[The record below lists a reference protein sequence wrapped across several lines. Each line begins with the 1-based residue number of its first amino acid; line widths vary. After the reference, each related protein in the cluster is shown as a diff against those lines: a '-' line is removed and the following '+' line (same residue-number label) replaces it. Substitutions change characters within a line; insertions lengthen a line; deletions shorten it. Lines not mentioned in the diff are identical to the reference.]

1 MSELTDKY
9 SKNFSPEKK
18 RIFEKRVSEIGPDIS
33 ELSAI
38 QIVLAEMREEG
49 MKDGGIMRLG
59 FQDGTEYNEDS
70 RKKLQDLAKQAVGK
84 FDEFSGVDQITSANF
99 PGSFDSPIGLPSDF
113 RHQAA
118 SNLVAQALGKDKFG
132 PMGYIS
138 GSLGSFG
145 LGTIKELG
153 DFASGVMDP
162 NTTFKD
168 AFTQAYEDTIS
179 NFKGAFTPPNTT
191 TEELYDKIMGDYDQ
205 RGLGFLVPIADSPRA
220 ARARQIQQARLNA
233 MKEARLNTI
242 NNLLKNRRDEK
253 KVASMT
259 PKEQTRVIAARN
271 KAQERGGFQSDF
283 AQDKD
288 FMGGKGTAAEMG
300 SFAKGGLARMLGE

>member
-1 MSELTDKY
+1 MSRLIDEYTRNK
-9 SKNFSPEKK
+9 SPEDKK
-18 RIFEKRVSEIGPDIS
+18 EVERRVREMAGTMS
-33 ELSAI
+33 ELSALML
-38 QIVLAEMREEG
+38 VLEEMRQEG
-49 MKDGGIMRLG
+49 KKDGGIMRLG

-84 FDEFSGVDQITSANF
+84 FDEFSGVAQITSANF
-99 PGSFDSPIGLPSDF
+99 PGSFDSPTGLSSDF

-145 LGTIKELG
+145 LGTIKELS

-271 KAQERGGFQSDF
+271 KTQERGGFQSDF
-283 AQDKD
+283 AQDTD